1 MAIFLSNYSLAPP
14 LRLSTFFSSSKP
26 FKTTLAFQSLHHRPL
41 FKTIVGFPPINTAR
55 PSFNAFFTING
66 KEGFQDDVEV
76 SGSEV
81 GEKHLSDVKKLIEA
95 YKEAI
100 IDGDEKTM
108 SDIEARICVIENVK
122 NELLQKVSALSAEI
136 TSGKEKHIRL
146 QADFDN
152 FRKRMEKERS
162 TIRSDAQGEV
172 IESLLLMVDS
182 FESAKQQIKPETEKE
197 KKIDSSY
204 QGIYKQFVEIMR
216 SMQVAAVPTVG
227 KPFDPS
233 TDTAHLVASEILL
246 ACFSDIPLSICWS
259 YIVTNSELHEAI
271 AREESEEFK
280 EGIVIQE
287 VRRGFLI
294 GNRLLRPATVK
305 VSAGPGRKKA
315 PVPSQKSAGQHAAAA
330 SRDEQ

>member
-26 FKTTLAFQSLHHRPL
+26 SKTTLAFQSLHHRPL
-41 FKTIVGFPPINTAR
+41 FKPILGFPPINTAR

-81 GEKHLSDVKKLIEA
+81 GKKHLSDVKKLIEA

-108 SDIEARICVIENVK
+108 SVIEARICVIENVK

-172 IESLLLMVDS
+172 IEGLLLMVDS

-233 TDTAHLVASEILL
+233 
-246 ACFSDIPLSICWS
+246 
-259 YIVTNSELHEAI
+259 LHEAI